1 MDRFEERVL
10 QRVQKASLQDHTDKQ
25 STTSRMW
32 DTRYRPSLR
41 GLTFPGRRAPSPTR
55 SGASHVAD
63 DVTQKPVLPEKSSK
77 HVTFGARRVPSSTHS
92 IASDVPD
99 TATQKPVFQRSH
111 ASLPVMIRVLMVA
124 TMPLRLCIFSQQLH
138 RCRICRQPVIM
149 SCMSVTLRTPHG
161 RQEINAHAAAMRNQ
175 VALIRKMNVTMTQ
188 MTHALACHM
197 SVTTLRGLTAR
208 LCVVS
213 KQLSKSASEC
223 YAFNIH
229 MGHDVYTAVRVCA
242 CNTSV

>member
-1 MDRFEERVL
+1 M
-10 QRVQKASLQDHTDKQ
+10 
-25 STTSRMW
+25 
-32 DTRYRPSLR
+32 
-41 GLTFPGRRAPSPTR
+41 
-55 SGASHVAD
+55 
-63 DVTQKPVLPEKSSK
+63 
-77 HVTFGARRVPSSTHS
+77 
-92 IASDVPD
+92 
-99 TATQKPVFQRSH
+99 
-111 ASLPVMIRVLMVA
+111 
-124 TMPLRLCIFSQQLH
+124 
-138 RCRICRQPVIM
+138 
-149 SCMSVTLRTPHG
+149 TLRTPHG

>member
-1 MDRFEERVL
+1 MMLRRNQFF
-10 QRVQKASLQDHTDKQ
+10 QRN
-25 STTSRMW
+25 
-32 DTRYRPSLR
+32 RPS
-41 GLTFPGRRAPSPTR
+41 PSR
-55 SGASHVAD
+55 LEYH
-63 DVTQKPVLPEKSSK
+63 
-77 HVTFGARRVPSSTHS
+77 HRRVGYHHRHTVLHQMYQILPHRN
-92 IASDVPD
+92 
-99 TATQKPVFQRSH
+99 QFFQRSH